1 MVLLLST
8 VSALP
13 ALARPVSYP
22 GGWTLMVRNDIIAN
36 STLVHYSPTAKHS
49 VGWRHEYLR
58 EPSAHVNSVQLN
70 NLLKRWNKT
79 AEQAN
84 IYLKSGVGI
93 ALENGD
99 VNPAI
104 FTGIAADWETRRHF
118 ISYEN
123 RFFWADDTD
132 QFIRHEAR
140 MGIAPYI
147 GDHGDFH
154 TWLMLQANYNASDQ
168 DNFSAT
174 PLVRF
179 LKDATLV
186 ELGYNLDNGIEANFT
201 QRF

>member
-1 MVLLLST
+1 
-8 VSALP
+8 
-13 ALARPVSYP
+13 
-22 GGWTLMVRNDIIAN
+22 
-36 STLVHYSPTAKHS
+36 
-49 VGWRHEYLR
+49 
-58 EPSAHVNSVQLN
+58 
-70 NLLKRWNKT
+70 
-79 AEQAN
+79 
-84 IYLKSGVGI
+84 
-93 ALENGD
+93 
-99 VNPAI
+99 
-104 FTGIAADWETRRHF
+104 
-118 ISYEN
+118 
-123 RFFWADDTD
+123 
-132 QFIRHEAR
+132 